1 MPASCPG
8 ASAWC
13 DAWLRSARGVMV
25 AAGVDAIWAQLPSYR
40 DSPDATLRSDVAEHV
55 AAVFGVFLD
64 WLAED
69 RPARR
74 ADFAATREQA
84 SRRTAQGIS
93 LADLLQSFLGGH
105 PTLCQSVLDS
115 ARGHHPAPD

>member
-55 AAVFGVFLD
+55 AAVFGGFLD
-64 WLAED
+64 GLAED

-84 SRRTAQGIS
+84 SRRLAQRIS
-93 LADLLQSFLGGH
+93 RPDLPRAFPGGP
-105 PTLCQSVLDS
+105 PTLLHSVIAL
-115 ARGHHPAPD
+115 APDGHQAP